1 MEKKELINSIYQ
13 YIENCS
19 SLEYIYNLMYQH
31 EDLLTKE
38 EILRIIN
45 YYLSLSNIFI

>member
-1 MEKKELINSIYQ
+1 MNKKELIDSIYQ

-19 SLEYIYNLMYQH
+19 SLEHIFNLMYQH
-31 EDLLTKE
+31 KELLDKE

-45 YYLSLSNIFI
+45 YYLSFK

>member
-1 MEKKELINSIYQ
+1 MSKKELIDNIYL

-19 SLEYIYNLMYQH
+19 SLEYIFNLMYKHQ
-31 EDLLTKE
+31 ELLDKQ

-45 YYLSLSNIFI
+45 YYLSFK